1 MSMYTQLLHAA
12 VGQRTPVKLHPTKRS
27 AVVAMDRCRLELGR
41 DMPTGVAVDTV
52 PVVLARE
59 VAYDVALVELAS
71 VMGIA
76 TDLERFAQP
85 RLERARLERLLR
97 DRGVLLLD
105 SDDGASLGSP
115 PA

>member
-12 VGQRTPVKLHPTKRS
+12 VGQRTLMELHPTKGS
-27 AVVAMDRCRLELGR
+27 AVVALDRCRLELGR
-41 DMPTGVAVDTV
+41 DAPTGAAVAAV

-59 VAYDVALVELAS
+59 VAYDVALVELAA

-85 RLERARLERLLR
+85 RLERARLECSLR
-97 DRGVLLLD
+97 DRGVILLGTD
-105 SDDGASLGSP
+105 GGASPGSP
-115 PA
+115 LA